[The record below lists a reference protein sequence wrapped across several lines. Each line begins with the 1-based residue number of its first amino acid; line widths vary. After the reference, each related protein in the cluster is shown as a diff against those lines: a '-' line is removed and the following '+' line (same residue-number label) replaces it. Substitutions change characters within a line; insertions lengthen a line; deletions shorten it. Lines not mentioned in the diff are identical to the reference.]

1 MTRKNFYQPL
11 EIQIQTHA
19 AWRGW
24 QVKGLHPYTDAADNW
39 SSSSNQTSFLIVMS
53 TAAFYL
59 NAINTNDSDGKVKT
73 ITKYQCSYAV
83 LSEIS
88 FRNNFIHQ
96 RSQVSDN
103 ATF

>member
-1 MTRKNFYQPL
+1 
-11 EIQIQTHA
+11 
-19 AWRGW
+19 
-24 QVKGLHPYTDAADNW
+24 
-39 SSSSNQTSFLIVMS
+39 MS